1 MHGLYTLD
9 ATSCLKKKKSP
20 TAVQINIHIYNE
32 QQVNFAFVQARYC
45 RKCKLQ
51 LTRVK
56 YYKVPVCS
64 HEMSMH
70 SCQCCHCVCELSR
83 KPLPWNIYKHEL
95 LAYLPDGKD
104 EHLNANDE
112 HNTGCSYKTKLA
124 QSYLSIIFPV
134 CSSSANRKPKI
145 DKLKC

>member
-1 MHGLYTLD
+1 MQGLQLKCMAYTLWMQP
-9 ATSCLKKKKSP
+9 AVLKKQKSP
-20 TAVQINIHIYNE
+20 TAVQINIHIYNV
-32 QQVNFAFVQARYC
+32 QHVNLAFVQARYC

-83 KPLPWNIYKHEL
+83 KPLPWNIYKHHEL

-112 HNTGCSYKTKLA
+112 HNTGCSYKTKPG
-124 QSYLSIIFPV
+124 SIIFV
-134 CSSSANRKPKI
+134 NHISS
-145 DKLKC
+145 LKQQC